1 MCGVIAKDVNISWI
15 NINVKRKLETDYM
28 VLFYEIYSRIS
39 HIQSLLANWTETM
52 NP

>member
-1 MCGVIAKDVNISWI
+1 MCGVIAKDVIRWI
-15 NINVKRKLETDYM
+15 NINVKRKLETDYL
-28 VLFYEIYSRIS
+28 VLFYETYSRIG